1 LPAHYLNEVVMEILQ
16 LIGVR
21 LRDPLLQ
28 QYGLLETQAE

>member
-1 LPAHYLNEVVMEILQ
+1 MEILQ